1 MLGYPKNLYI
11 LPFDHR
17 SSFIKTFIGAVKK
30 LDNQQKKLISDYKKI
45 IFEGFLM
52 SLGYVKNPVESAIIV
67 DEDFGLE
74 IIKLAKKKNII
85 VCLPVEKSGQNN
97 FAFQYGRDFSQHI
110 QALKPDIV
118 KALVRYNPADKK
130 INHGQLEKIKELDSW
145 CKDNGYKFMVESL
158 VLPTPGQ
165 LKRARGKQE
174 VYDEKIRPALT
185 LRMINEFYQ
194 AGIEPDIWKIEAFEA
209 RRDWEEI
216 IEIARNKERRKDVAI
231 ILLGRGEYFA
241 EVKQWMSLAPRHQLN
256 GFAVGRTIFLRP
268 LIDFHQ
274 KRISKKECVTEIA
287 KNYLE
292 LVKYWER

>member
-17 SSFIKTFIGAVKK
+17 SSFIKTFIGAVKE
-30 LDNQQKKLISDYKKI
+30 LDGQQKKLISDYKKI

-52 SLGYVKNPVESAIIV
+52 SLGYVKNPVESAIMV

-85 VCLPVEKSGQNN
+85 ICLPVEKSGQNN
-97 FAFQYGRDFSQHI
+97 FAFQYGHDFSQHI

-130 INHGQLEKIKELDSW
+130 INQGQLEKIKELDSW
-145 CKDNGYKFMVESL
+145 CKDNSYKFMVESL
-158 VLPTPGQ
+158 VPPTPGQ
-165 LKRARGKQE
+165 LKRARGRRE

-185 LRMINEFYQ
+185 LRMINEFHQ
-194 AGIEPDIWKIEAFEA
+194 AGIEPDIWKIEAFEHEDA
-209 RRDWEEI
+209 WSETIDAI
-216 IEIARNKERRKDVAI
+216 CDGERSAVAI
-231 ILLGRGEYFA
+231 IMLGRGESFA
-241 EVKQWMSLAPRHQLN
+241 KVKTWMSLAPRHQLS

-268 LIDFHQ
+268 LVDFHQ
-274 KRISKKECVTEIA
+274 KRISKKECMTEIA
-287 KNYLE
+287 KNYIE
-292 LVKYWER
+292 LIRYWEK